1 MCEKSC
7 FVYFKT
13 AFFLRLSYSSGIKRS
28 IDTKHVNVF
37 KNSQLTVF
45 RVVWRCLVIGQVF
58 ALHVVFLQSG
68 VVADVVS
75 VLETVLS
82 LVVDRGVR

>member
-1 MCEKSC
+1 M
-7 FVYFKT
+7 
-13 AFFLRLSYSSGIKRS
+13 FLITWWRL
-28 IDTKHVNVF
+28 
-37 KNSQLTVF
+37 
-45 RVVWRCLVIGQVF
+45 VVGQVL

-75 VLETVLS
+75 VLEAVLS